1 MAKTPYLIQQ
11 GKTWWFSRAVPR
23 PLQEAIGKKLWRIRL
38 GHDLSA
44 ARRQAIS
51 CLAETDQEIELAKL
65 PTSAERKRK
74 QRELYYLGLQG
85 QEAKDIWND
94 PSFLGS
100 PEDAEALA
108 ALPKTSAKTPDQI
121 VQLVVGL
128 KAPAAGTIKEYKG
141 ALEKFRHHYG
151 RDQVLAATKDDTAAF
166 RTHLLS
172 SYKTS
177 TAKKTIRYLSGLW
190 EVCVDEG
197 WCQTNPWKG
206 VLRHVRDEA
215 PAEPKTVPEGVW
227 DVIDKLGERQQAL
240 FWLIAFSGMRI
251 QEALGLRG
259 QDLDISS
266 GIIHIASHEKRGLG
280 KGIKNANSIR
290 TIPITERLRPWAEL
304 LGTDEELVFPEYLSS
319 TGNWNTPSFWQQR
332 LKCSPHKLR
341 HAVASQ
347 LREGDVNEQVISD
360 LLGHSVKTVT
370 GKYGQTTLEA
380 KARALKKVEWRQ
392 NSPDG
397 AEYQQ
402 REGVAAPRTTRNEL
416 KVAK

>member
-65 PTSAERKRK
+65 PTAEERH
-74 QRELYYLGLQG
+74 QRREELLMLKLQG
-85 QEAKDIWND
+85 REAVEIFDHPK
-94 PSFLGS
+94 FFGS

-108 ALPKTSAKTPDQI
+108 ALPRTSVKTPEEI
-121 VQLVVGL
+121 VELVVGL
-128 KAPAAGTIKEYKG
+128 KTPAAGTIKEYKG

-151 RDQVLAATKDDTAAF
+151 RDHVLAATKDDTAAF

-290 TIPITERLRPWAEL
+290 TIPIDDRLKPWAERL
-304 LGTDEELVFPEYLSS
+304 ATAKELVFPEYLSS

-397 AEYQQ
+397 AEDQQ